1 MKKRGIFSWISNLQL
16 KVKLPLILFLPLLV
30 VFLST
35 LFSARIPYA
44 AYDAQISDRSVQVLT
59 LIADQLQSEMER
71 FGDVTF
77 QMLGDNVLQKNLSVM
92 YRTPV
97 GSSAW
102 VEAQR
107 EVRTRVQ
114 NFAYYDNTILAI
126 QLMSADGTLF
136 SEIRRGQPVSPNLIP
151 EIYESAKEKGGREF
165 WLPDPTGENTLICA
179 RNVRE
184 VSDLTLLPLGVIA
197 VRVDF
202 AKIVERCS
210 AALRDMNLPLSLAI
224 YADDM
229 RIYASDDMKALT
241 LADAEGYLDGTLH
254 DRDSLYVPFT
264 SGSTG
269 WKFITALPY
278 ASITS
283 AVTRATSLS
292 LALSVIAML
301 VSMLLGYL
309 LIASLLRHIQMLLQK
324 YSDFSSGRF
333 PLVAAADDPYHGRK
347 DEIGQLHSQFGE
359 MARAYN
365 QMIEENYIKQ
375 QLLLEA
381 QFHQLRVQV
390 RPHFLFNVLESIYCL
405 AKADGD
411 TRIATMTEGLSKMLR
426 SSLNDK
432 RDIVTLGEDLDTAR
446 DYLAIQ
452 TLRYGDR
459 LQVAFDVPEALS
471 NVRIPNMTVQPLV
484 ENAVLHA
491 AEEMMEGCRILISA
505 QRTGAGV
512 TVTVENN
519 GATMDEDMLE
529 KLESGAVKPQGIGI
543 GLTNIHKRIQLAFSD
558 AYGLQIKS
566 GGGVTRVHVLLPA
579 QEEEEAHE

>member
-1 MKKRGIFSWISNLQL
+1 MKKRKGIFSWISNLKL

-92 YRTPV
+92 YRAPI
-97 GSSAW
+97 GSSEW

-114 NFAYYDNTILAI
+114 NFAYYDDTILAI
-126 QLMSADGTLF
+126 QLLSADGTLF
-136 SEIRRGQPVSPNLIP
+136 SEIRRGQPVSPGLLP
-151 EIYESAKEKGGREF
+151 EIYEGAREKGGREF
-165 WLPDPTGENTLICA
+165 WMPDPAEENTLICA

-184 VSDLTLLPLGVIA
+184 VSDLTLLPLGVIV

-202 AKIVERCS
+202 GKIVERCS

-224 YADDM
+224 FADDL
-229 RIYASDDMKALT
+229 RIYASDDMKDLALS
-241 LADAEGYLDGTLH
+241 DDDSYLQGTLH
-254 DRDSLYVPFT
+254 DQDIFYVPFT

-278 ASITS
+278 ASINS
-283 AVTRATSLS
+283 AVTRATSQS
-292 LALSVIAML
+292 LVLSVAAMA

-309 LIASLLRHIQMLLQK
+309 LISSLLRHIKMLLQK

-333 PLVAAADDPYHGRK
+333 PLVAAADDPYHDRK

-405 AKADGD
+405 AQADGN

-432 RDIVTLGEDLDTAR
+432 RDIVTLGEDLDIAR

-459 LQVAFDVPEALS
+459 LQVVFDVPDALS

-505 QRTGAGV
+505 QRTAAGV

-529 KLESGAVKPQGIGI
+529 KLESGEVKPQGIGI

-558 AYGLQIKS
+558 AYGLRIKS
-566 GGGVTRVHVLLPA
+566 GDGVTRVHVLLPA
-579 QEEEEAHE
+579 QEEDRE